1 MQTVNF
7 DKLHV
12 NPGDLVLDIGCGEGR
27 HSLGLYVDRE
37 VNAIGIDLST
47 EDLKI
52 AKSRIKDFTVTDTN
66 KSSCAFGVGDI
77 QSLPFKDNAYDAV
90 ICSEVLEH
98 LESLDNAVSEI
109 VRVLKPGGV
118 LAVSV
123 PRFIPELICWKLS
136 SEYSKTPGGHVRIFR
151 QKNLK
156 QLILKESVSYTSFHW
171 AHALHSP
178 YWWLKCVFWGR
189 EKEHWLVI
197 KYHQFL
203 VWDLMQNPLL
213 TRFLEAV
220 LKPFIGKSLVMYFVK
235 DQLAKY
241 KRLVIIRTP

>member
-235 DQLAKY
+235 DL
-241 KRLVIIRTP
+241 

>member
-7 DKLHV
+7 DKLQV

-77 QSLPFKDNAYDAV
+77 QSLPFKDNIYDAV

-235 DQLAKY
+235 DQ
-241 KRLVIIRTP
+241 

>member
-156 QLILKESVSYTSFHW
+156 QLILKDSVSYTSFHW

-203 VWDLMQNPLL
+203 VWDLMQNPFL

-235 DQLAKY
+235 DQ
-241 KRLVIIRTP
+241 

>member
-1 MQTVNF
+1 M
-7 DKLHV
+7 
-12 NPGDLVLDIGCGEGR
+12 
-27 HSLGLYVDRE
+27 
-37 VNAIGIDLST
+37 
-47 EDLKI
+47 
-52 AKSRIKDFTVTDTN
+52 
-66 KSSCAFGVGDI
+66 
-77 QSLPFKDNAYDAV
+77 
-90 ICSEVLEH
+90 
-98 LESLDNAVSEI
+98 
-109 VRVLKPGGV
+109 RVLKPGGV

-178 YWWLKCVFWGR
+178 YWWLKCIFWGR
-189 EKEHWLVI
+189 EKEHWLVT

-203 VWDLMQNPLL
+203 VWDLMQNPFL

-235 DQLAKY
+235 DQ
-241 KRLVIIRTP
+241 

>member
-7 DKLHV
+7 DNLNV
-12 NPGDLVLDIGCGEGR
+12 SAGDLVLDIGCGEGR
-27 HSLGLYVDRE
+27 HSIGLYVDRE
-37 VNAIGIDLST
+37 VNAIGIDLSP

-66 KSSCAFGVGDI
+66 NSSCAFGVGDI

-98 LESLDNAVSEI
+98 LESLGNAVSEI

-235 DQLAKY
+235 DQ
-241 KRLVIIRTP
+241 

>member
-136 SEYSKTPGGHVRIFR
+136 SEYSKTPGGHIRIFR

-235 DQLAKY
+235 DL
-241 KRLVIIRTP
+241 

>member
-203 VWDLMQNPLL
+203 VWDLMQSPLL

-235 DQLAKY
+235 DL
-241 KRLVIIRTP
+241 

>member
-1 MQTVNF
+1 MQTINF
-7 DKLHV
+7 DKL
-12 NPGDLVLDIGCGEGR
+12 NINAGDTVLDIGCGEGR
-27 HSLGLYVDRE
+27 HSIGLYVDRE
-37 VNAIGIDLST
+37 VNAIGIDLSM
-47 EDLKI
+47 EDMKT
-52 AKSRIKDFTVTDTN
+52 AKNRIKDFSISETN
-66 KSSCAFGVGDI
+66 TSSCAFGAGDI
-77 QSLPFKDNAYDAV
+77 KSLPFEDNVYDAV

-98 LESLDNAVSEI
+98 LESLDDAVSEI

-151 QKNLK
+151 HKNLK

-178 YWWLKCVFWGR
+178 YWWLKCIFWGR

-203 VWDLMQNPLL
+203 VWDLMHNPLL

-235 DQLAKY
+235 DQ
-241 KRLVIIRTP
+241 

>member
-1 MQTVNF
+1 MQTINF
-7 DKLHV
+7 DKL
-12 NPGDLVLDIGCGEGR
+12 NINAGDTVLDIGCGEGR
-27 HSLGLYVDRE
+27 HSIGLYVDKE
-37 VNAIGIDLST
+37 VNAIGIDLSM
-47 EDLKI
+47 EDMKT
-52 AKSRIKDFTVTDTN
+52 ARSRIKDFSITDTN
-66 KSSCAFGVGDI
+66 TSSCVFGAGNI
-77 QSLPFKDNAYDAV
+77 HSLPFKDNVYDAV

-98 LESLDNAVSEI
+98 LESLDDAVSEI

-136 SEYSKTPGGHVRIFR
+136 SKYSKTPGGHVRIFR

-178 YWWLKCVFWGR
+178 YWWLKCIFWGR
-189 EKEHWLVI
+189 EKEHWLVA

-203 VWDLMQNPLL
+203 VWDLMQNPFL

-235 DQLAKY
+235 DQ
-241 KRLVIIRTP
+241 

>member
-151 QKNLK
+151 QKSLK

-203 VWDLMQNPLL
+203 VWDLMQNPFL

-235 DQLAKY
+235 DQ
-241 KRLVIIRTP
+241 

>member
-37 VNAIGIDLST
+37 VNAIGIDLSM

-235 DQLAKY
+235 DQ
-241 KRLVIIRTP
+241 

>member
-123 PRFIPELICWKLS
+123 PRYLPELICWKLS
-136 SEYSKTPGGHVRIFR
+136 PDYSKTPGGHVRIFR

-235 DQLAKY
+235 DQ
-241 KRLVIIRTP
+241 

>member
-52 AKSRIKDFTVTDTN
+52 AKSRIKDFTVADTN

-203 VWDLMQNPLL
+203 VWDLMQSPLL

-235 DQLAKY
+235 DQ
-241 KRLVIIRTP
+241 

>member
-156 QLILKESVSYTSFHW
+156 QLIQNESVSYTSFHW

-178 YWWLKCVFWGR
+178 YWWLKCIFWGR
-189 EKEHWLVI
+189 EKEHWLVRQ
-197 KYHQFL
+197 YHKFL

-235 DQLAKY
+235 DQ
-241 KRLVIIRTP
+241 

>member
-136 SEYSKTPGGHVRIFR
+136 SEYSKTPGGHLRIFR

-156 QLILKESVSYTSFHW
+156 KLILKESVSYTSFHW

-235 DQLAKY
+235 DQ
-241 KRLVIIRTP
+241 

>member
-77 QSLPFKDNAYDAV
+77 QSLPFTDNAYDAV

-235 DQLAKY
+235 DQ
-241 KRLVIIRTP
+241 

>member
-1 MQTVNF
+1 MQTVSFN
-7 DKLHV
+7 KLHV

-156 QLILKESVSYTSFHW
+156 KLILKESVSYTSFHW

-235 DQLAKY
+235 DQ
-241 KRLVIIRTP
+241 

>member
-37 VNAIGIDLST
+37 VNAIGIDLSK

-235 DQLAKY
+235 DQ
-241 KRLVIIRTP
+241 

>member
-77 QSLPFKDNAYDAV
+77 QSLPFTDNAYDAV

-151 QKNLK
+151 QKYLK

-235 DQLAKY
+235 DQ
-241 KRLVIIRTP
+241 

>member
-1 MQTVNF
+1 MQTINF
-7 DKLHV
+7 NYLNV

-156 QLILKESVSYTSFHW
+156 KLILKESVSYTSFHW

-235 DQLAKY
+235 DQ
-241 KRLVIIRTP
+241 

>member
-77 QSLPFKDNAYDAV
+77 QSLPYKDNGYDAV

-235 DQLAKY
+235 DQ
-241 KRLVIIRTP
+241 

>member
-1 MQTVNF
+1 MLTVNF

-203 VWDLMQNPLL
+203 VWDLMQSPLL

-235 DQLAKY
+235 DQ
-241 KRLVIIRTP
+241 